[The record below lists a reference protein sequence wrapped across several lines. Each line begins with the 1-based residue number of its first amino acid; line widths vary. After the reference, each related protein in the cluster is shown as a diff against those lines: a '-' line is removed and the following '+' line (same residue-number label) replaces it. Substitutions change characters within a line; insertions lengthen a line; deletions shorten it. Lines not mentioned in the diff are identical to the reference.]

1 MRGLVTI
8 TLLLLFQW
16 YGFLALK
23 TVTSNKWVWGI
34 YFLVVLL
41 IIGNLLLHTIVFE
54 RTPTME
60 PKFMYAIG
68 FFIALFVF
76 QAVLSIALLAE
87 DIIRIPFT
95 IYNYF
100 TKIPGQLRYLPSRR
114 IFISQIALGVAAIPL
129 VSLLYGMYK
138 GKYNFKALKY
148 TLEYDDLPEAF
159 DGFTL
164 TQISDIHSGSFDNV
178 EQVNYGID
186 LISQQQSD
194 VVLFTGDLVNNKT
207 EEVLPWIPHFGKI
220 KAPYGVYSILGNH
233 DYGDYTRWDSPEE
246 KAQNIKDLYQAHK
259 DMGWDLLLNESRFI
273 EKDGQRIALVGV
285 ENWGSGFKQEGDLD
299 KALDKVA
306 AQDFKILLSHDPS
319 HWEAKVLPHPFNI
332 HLTLSGHT
340 HGMQFGIEI
349 PGWIKWSPVKWRYKQ
364 WAGIYGDVKQRLNVN
379 RGFGYLAYPGRVG
392 MWPEIS
398 VITLKKSK
406 GVV

>member
-1 MRGLVTI
+1 
-8 TLLLLFQW
+8 
-16 YGFLALK
+16 
-23 TVTSNKWVWGI
+23 
-34 YFLVVLL
+34 
-41 IIGNLLLHTIVFE
+41 
-54 RTPTME
+54 
-60 PKFMYAIG
+60 MYAIG

-138 GKYNFKALKY
+138 GKYNFKVLKY

-246 KAQNIKDLYQAHK
+246 KTQNIKDLYQAHK
-259 DMGWDLLLNESRFI
+259 DMGLI
-273 EKDGQRIALVGV
+273 
-285 ENWGSGFKQEGDLD
+285 
-299 KALDKVA
+299 
-306 AQDFKILLSHDPS
+306 
-319 HWEAKVLPHPFNI
+319 
-332 HLTLSGHT
+332 
-340 HGMQFGIEI
+340 
-349 PGWIKWSPVKWRYKQ
+349 
-364 WAGIYGDVKQRLNVN
+364 
-379 RGFGYLAYPGRVG
+379 
-392 MWPEIS
+392 
-398 VITLKKSK
+398 
-406 GVV
+406 

>member
-1 MRGLVTI
+1 MRWLVTI

-16 YGFLALK
+16 YGFQALK

-41 IIGNLLLHTIVFE
+41 IIGNLLLHTLVFE

-138 GKYNFKALKY
+138 GKYNFKVLKY

-194 VVLFTGDLVNNKT
+194 VVLFT
-207 EEVLPWIPHFGKI
+207 
-220 KAPYGVYSILGNH
+220 
-233 DYGDYTRWDSPEE
+233 
-246 KAQNIKDLYQAHK
+246 
-259 DMGWDLLLNESRFI
+259 
-273 EKDGQRIALVGV
+273 
-285 ENWGSGFKQEGDLD
+285 
-299 KALDKVA
+299 
-306 AQDFKILLSHDPS
+306 
-319 HWEAKVLPHPFNI
+319 
-332 HLTLSGHT
+332 
-340 HGMQFGIEI
+340 
-349 PGWIKWSPVKWRYKQ
+349 
-364 WAGIYGDVKQRLNVN
+364 
-379 RGFGYLAYPGRVG
+379 
-392 MWPEIS
+392 
-398 VITLKKSK
+398 
-406 GVV
+406 